1 MGKDHEL
8 LQLRGHTRDLKAELE
23 RQVEEMVLL
32 RQHLKK
38 RDEEICSFQRLTAE
52 LEECTVANRRRQT
65 DSDAEVL
72 RLKAEISRLNDQLFE
87 ESSNSK
93 QELEA
98 RELEVGK
105 LRSDVHRLENGVRVA
120 QAVVTCSHEERN
132 SKTQEPG
139 AEVLKLS
146 AELGESWV
154 VNKQDSRLMNSDI
167 CLSKE
172 VDRLR
177 QELSEGRNE
186 FEQERVTW
194 AQEKEKVLRYQRQ
207 LQLNYV
213 QMFRRTKT
221 LEAEVESLT
230 LELELETKT
239 GRATSA
245 TKQLPAIEM
254 AHTIEL

>member
-1 MGKDHEL
+1 M

-23 RQVEEMVLL
+23 RQEEEMVLL
-32 RQHLKK
+32 RQQLTK
-38 RDEEICSFQRLTAE
+38 RDEEMCSLQRLTAE
-52 LEECTVANRRRQT
+52 LEECTVANNLRQT
-65 DSDAEVL
+65 DSDAEML
-72 RLKAEISRLNDQLFE
+72 RLKSEISRLNYQLIE
-87 ESSNSK
+87 ERSDSK
-93 QELEA
+93 QQLEA

-105 LRSDVHRLENGVRVA
+105 LLSDVHRLETGLKVA
-120 QAVVTCSHEERN
+120 QAVVMCSHGACN
-132 SKTQEPG
+132 SKTQQPG
-139 AEVLKLS
+139 AEVLQPS
-146 AELGESWV
+146 AEFGESWE
-154 VNKQDSRLMNSDI
+154 VNKQDLRLTNSDI

-177 QELSEGRNE
+177 QELSEERNE

-194 AQEKEKVLRYQRQ
+194 AQEKEKVLLYQRQ

-213 QMFRRTKT
+213 QMFRRTRT

-245 TKQLPAIEM
+245 TKQIPAIDM